1 MNKKILKYK
10 FEINEFNENLIKL
23 KKDLNKLENE
33 NKDLI
38 QDNQNLKKQIEN
50 TQTNYASLNDNDVFE
65 FFCLKIIKY
74 IMPLKNLLDNI

>member
-50 TQTNYASLNDNDVFE
+50 TQTNYASLNDNDVFD
-65 FFCLKIIKY
+65 FFC
-74 IMPLKNLLDNI
+74 